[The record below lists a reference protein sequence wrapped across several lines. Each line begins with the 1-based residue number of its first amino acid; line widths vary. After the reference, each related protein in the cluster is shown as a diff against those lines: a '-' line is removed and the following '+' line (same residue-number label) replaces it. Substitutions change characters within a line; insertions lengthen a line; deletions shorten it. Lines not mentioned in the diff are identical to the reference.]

1 MKNIPEV
8 ILALVLI
15 VFASLIYGQTLQLPS
30 NLSTG
35 GLTPATFPK
44 ALAII
49 IGCLST
55 VLIIKGCFA
64 KDGRYPGPAVGPQFL
79 RMVIFFLVIVSYIC
93 LMPTI
98 GYTVSTF
105 SFLMVAVPLIMP
117 QKSFNNIMKSIV
129 FAILATTSVYAV
141 FGIFLQVP
149 LIEGPVDLFL
159 RYRFFALLGAG

>member
-1 MKNIPEV
+1 MKNKPE
-8 ILALVLI
+8 IIIGLVLI
-15 VFASLIYGQTLQLPS
+15 AFAVLIYGQTLQLPAS
-30 NLSTG
+30 LSPG

-49 IGCLST
+49 IGCLSI
-55 VLIIKGCFA
+55 VLIIKGFFA
-64 KDGRYPGPAVGPQFL
+64 KDGRNAGQAVGPQFL
-79 RMVIFFLVIVSYIC
+79 RMVIFFLVIVSYIW

-98 GYTVSTF
+98 GYAVSTF

-117 QKSFNNIMKSIV
+117 QKSFSNISKSLV
-129 FAILATTSVYAV
+129 FALLATTSVYAV

-159 RYRFFALLGAG
+159 RYRVFAFLGAG